1 MSPLPLE
8 TTLQMLFA
16 ELPAGKIAVAFS
28 GGIDSSVLL
37 HALAQ
42 MPAARTRGLRAL
54 HVDHGLHADSKR
66 WVEHCAGFVR
76 ELGIALDVDSVVVEH
91 ATGTGLEDAARAARF
106 AAFARRLG
114 PGETLALAQHRD
126 DQAETILLKLLR
138 GAGPE
143 GLGGMRTLR
152 QFAEGYLWRPLLGLP
167 RSAVLGYAQ
176 AHGLHW
182 IDDPSNAHTHLRRN
196 FLRQEIL
203 PRLKQRWPDAAA
215 ALAHS
220 ATWARA
226 AADFIG
232 DQSRLALARLQGAD
246 AATLRWHDW
255 LGLPDALRD
264 PVLRLWLREL
274 RLDEPAH
281 FHIAELERQLH
292 AAQDR
297 APCVTFAQTQVRRYR
312 DLLYAM
318 RAQPPIPEGWET
330 TWSGA
335 PLDLPGGG
343 RLTLASGNSSDL
355 ALRVRYR
362 RGGERFKPAGCAHT
376 RELRSLLQ
384 ESGIPP
390 WQRERIPLIYAGAY
404 LLAAGDLF
412 LSTFGRQWCASHDVR
427 IVWEQGLRAEG

>member
-1 MSPLPLE
+1 
-8 TTLQMLFA
+8 MLLA

-28 GGIDSSVLL
+28 GGMDSSVLV

-42 MPAARTRGLRAL
+42 MPAARARGLRAL
-54 HVDHGLHADSKR
+54 HAESKR
-66 WVEHCAGFVR
+66 WAEHCAGFVR
-76 ELGIALDVDSVVVEH
+76 ELGIALDVDGVVVEH
-91 ATGTGLEDAARAARF
+91 ASGTGVEDAARAARF
-106 AAFARRLG
+106 GAFERLLG
-114 PGETLALAQHRD
+114 PGEILALAQHRD

-143 GLGGMRTLR
+143 GLGAMRTLR
-152 QFAEGYLWRPLLGLP
+152 QFAKGYLWRPLLGLP

-176 AHGLHW
+176 AHGLRW

-196 FLRQEIL
+196 FLREEIL
-203 PRLKQRWPDAAA
+203 PRLKQRWPDAAT

-226 AADFIG
+226 AADYIG
-232 DQSRLALARLQGAD
+232 SQARLALARSQGPD
-246 AATLRWHDW
+246 PATLRWHEW

-318 RAQPPIPEGWET
+318 RARPPIPEGWET
-330 TWSGA
+330 IWTGA

-343 RLTLASGNSSDL
+343 RLTLASANSSGL
-355 ALRVRYR
+355 ALRVCYR

-390 WQRERIPLIYAGAY
+390 WLRTRLPLIYADND
-404 LLAAGDLF
+404 LLAVGDLF
-412 LSTFGRQWCASHDVR
+412 LSEAGKAWCISHGAKFVSQD
-427 IVWEQGLRAEG
+427 

>member
-1 MSPLPLE
+1 MAPLPLE
-8 TTLQMLFA
+8 TTLQTLLA

-28 GGIDSSVLL
+28 GGMDSSALL
-37 HALAQ
+37 LALAQ
-42 MPAARTRGLRAL
+42 MPAARARGLRAL
-54 HVDHGLHADSKR
+54 HVDHGLHADSQR
-66 WVEHCAGFVR
+66 WAEHCAGFVR

-91 ATGTGLEDAARAARF
+91 ASGTGVEDAARAARF
-106 AAFARRLG
+106 AAFERRLG
-114 PGETLALAQHRD
+114 PGEILTLAQHRD

-152 QFAEGYLWRPLLGLP
+152 QFAKGYLWRPFLGLP
-167 RSAVLGYAQ
+167 RSDLLGYAQ
-176 AHGLHW
+176 THGLRW
-182 IDDPSNAHTHLRRN
+182 IDDPSNAQTHLRRN
-196 FLRQEIL
+196 FLREEIL
-203 PRLKQRWPDAAA
+203 PRLNQRWPDAAA

-220 ATWARA
+220 ATWARV
-226 AADFIG
+226 AADYI
-232 DQSRLALARLQGAD
+232 DAQARLALAQLQGPD
-246 AATLRWHDW
+246 PATVRWHDW

-281 FHIAELERQLH
+281 FHIAELERQLR

-297 APCVTFAQTQVRRYR
+297 SPCVTFAQTQVRRYR
-312 DLLYAM
+312 ELLYAM
-318 RAQPPIPEGWET
+318 RARPPVAKDWEAI
-330 TWSGA
+330 WNGA

-343 RLTLASGNSSDL
+343 RLTLASGNSSGL

-362 RGGERFKPAGCAHT
+362 RGGERLKPAGCAHT

-390 WQRERIPLIYAGAY
+390 WQRGRLPLIYADDD
-404 LLAAGDLF
+404 LLAVGDTILSEAGQ
-412 LSTFGRQWCASHDVR
+412 QWCSSHDVEF
-427 IVWEQGLRAEG
+427 VLEH